1 MRLKKKFYFLAANY
15 FRFFANISLRRWKPR
30 IIAITGSVGK
40 TTMLNLVEST
50 LKTKAHYS
58 FNANSAFGVAFD
70 IVDMD
75 GVRGSKLRW
84 LSLIIGVPFKSLFY
98 THREKFYI
106 VEIDGERPH
115 EAEFLAKWLKPEV
128 TIWVSLGLSHAVQ
141 FEKQVEAGIFPNL
154 EKAITHE
161 FATLPEN
168 TQKLILIDKDVALM
182 NRAIDKIVAKGKTKA
197 EVIKC
202 SKGELLNY
210 NVYPNKTEFVMNF
223 SSQPKLNEFT
233 ITFKNP
239 MQRDLAIQLSM
250 LSKLCEYLH
259 IQIPSDFSDMREAP
273 GRNTFLKGVNN
284 LKIIDSSYNAH
295 LISME
300 SILKMYRSMRIEHEK
315 LAEAIIAANPEQV
328 ILIGRRTREYTYPIL
343 QKRGIKVD
351 AFDDPKQAL
360 EFIQQNAKN
369 GETIL
374 FKGSQYLEWII
385 EKLLLNS
392 KDAERLPRREKAAER
407 RREKR
412 GLN

>member
-1 MRLKKKFYFLAANY
+1 
-15 FRFFANISLRRWKPR
+15 
-30 IIAITGSVGK
+30 
-40 TTMLNLVEST
+40 
-50 LKTKAHYS
+50 
-58 FNANSAFGVAFD
+58 
-70 IVDMD
+70 
-75 GVRGSKLRW
+75 
-84 LSLIIGVPFKSLFY
+84 
-98 THREKFYI
+98 
-106 VEIDGERPH
+106 
-115 EAEFLAKWLKPEV
+115 
-128 TIWVSLGLSHAVQ
+128 
-141 FEKQVEAGIFPNL
+141 
-154 EKAITHE
+154 
-161 FATLPEN
+161 
-168 TQKLILIDKDVALM
+168 M

-202 SKGELLNY
+202 SKSELLKY
-210 NVYPNKTEFVMNF
+210 TVYPNKTEFIMNF

-300 SILKMYRSMRIEHEK
+300 SILKMYRSMRTQHKWLVIGDMVEQGSIEQHEHEK

-328 ILIGRRTREYTYPIL
+328 ILIGRRTRAYTYPIL
-343 QKRGIKVD
+343 KKQGIKVSV
-351 AFDDPKQAL
+351 FDEPKKAL

-392 KDAERLPRREKAAER
+392 KDAERLPRREKAAEK